1 MSQLGR
7 ITGPLLNANLHRDD
21 IDLKISNTTFDATPV
36 LFFDVG
42 TSTVGIKTDDP
53 NSDFAL
59 DVRTDTLTTRLQVD
73 DTAKIDNVLIKA
85 PNTFSTVVGPLHIL
99 PTKTAGSYM
108 NFQRMRSD
116 DLEFND
122 NTISGIISNQ
132 TIELDPK
139 DDIAYNNLGLLQ
151 ENAGKMSSAKNNFK
165 KADKISG
172 YNPEKRVDEIKK
184 DLNEEEENSLG
195 KTALSIFT
203 SKRARK
209 EYFQFI
215 KSLFKKK
222 V

>member
-1 MSQLGR
+1 MERLK
-7 ITGPLLNANLHRDD
+7 TGKALFEKQEFEKAIEVLSSFLDDEKDNADALYTRAICYRKIELFDKSIADLSTILIRLPEEATLLCDRGISHFKNKNIEAAMLDMDKAVELEPNNPFRYSSRAYIRANID
-21 IDLKISNTTFDATPV
+21 IKGAIADYEK
-36 LFFDVG
+36 
-42 TSTVGIKTDDP
+42 
-53 NSDFAL
+53 
-59 DVRTDTLTTRLQVD
+59 
-73 DTAKIDNVLIKA
+73 
-85 PNTFSTVVGPLHIL
+85 
-99 PTKTAGSYM
+99 
-108 NFQRMRSD
+108 
-116 DLEFND
+116 
-122 NTISGIISNQ
+122 